1 MSLVSRIMQA
11 FSGSSGGQ
19 TAVTIEANSTVGAI
33 MGQTAEQLY
42 ASQPHLRTVVSF
54 LASNVAQLPLKCFVR
69 VDDSDRRRDTTSD
82 AARLLRHP
90 NPTMTGFDLINNLVS
105 TLKLYDEAFWWVFPD
120 PSRQEHWQ
128 IRPIQPS
135 WIMTR
140 TTDDWDEYDTITFVP
155 PTGPDTSPITLRH
168 QGPDGDFVAFHG
180 WNPSDNRR
188 GLSPINALRDILA
201 EQISA
206 WEFRRNVWQR
216 GGQFQQY
223 ITRPKDVAKWT
234 PTQARKWGEEF
245 RRQWSANGGK
255 AGGTPILEDGMEIH
269 STAFNAREA
278 QWMEVSKLSLAT
290 CASVYHINPTMVGA
304 TEGATYANV
313 REYARMLYTDC
324 LGPDLRMIAD
334 RITMSLLPLLDAP
347 ADEYVEFDLQAK
359 LNGSFEEQAQ
369 QIQSSVGAPWMTR
382 NEARALANLPRIDG
396 GDEIVTPLNVLVGG
410 MASPNDSDGVT
421 PSDPYASNGRRTL
434 AKGAGRKSRG
444 HPSDE
449 DAKAMTG
456 VLSGFFR
463 RQRRTVLAAIGAR
476 SSKDDADWWD
486 GRRWDKELSDDL
498 LPVILSQ
505 TTAAARRSLK
515 DIDVDPDE
523 FDEERTVNYLKAV
536 ASSRAKGI
544 NITTLN
550 QLQNALDGE
559 FEDDSVKHDPA
570 GVFDEAETT
579 RSESAGR
586 SLATSVAGWA
596 VLEACRQ
603 AAPTRT
609 TKTWVATSDNPRP
622 SHAML
627 DGETVGYDEPFSNG
641 AQWPGD
647 TGALDVD
654 EVAGCTCE
662 VEITTP

>member
-1 MSLVSRIMQA
+1 MGLLSRLTQALSL
-11 FSGSSGGQ
+11 SSTGGQ
-19 TAVTIEANSTVGAI
+19 VSMTIEPNSTVRAI
-33 MGQTAEQLY
+33 AGQTVEQLY

-54 LASNVAQLPLKCFVR
+54 LASNVAQLPLKCFIR
-69 VDDSDRRRDTTSD
+69 EDDSDRRRDTTSTT
-82 AARLLRHP
+82 AMLLRRP
-90 NPTMTGFDLINNLVS
+90 NPTMTGYELIHGLVS
-105 TLKLYDEAFWWVFPD
+105 TLKLYDEAFWWIVPD
-120 PSRQEHWQ
+120 PRRQERWQ

-140 TTDDWDEYDTITFVP
+140 ETTDWDEYDSITFVP

-168 QGPDGDFVAFHG
+168 QGGDGDFIVFHG

-188 GLSPINALRDILA
+188 GLSPIDALRDILA

-206 WEFRRNVWQR
+206 WEFRRGVWQR

-223 ITRPKDVAKWT
+223 ITRPKDVAQWT
-234 PTQARKWGEEF
+234 PTQARKWGEQF
-245 RRQWSANGGK
+245 RAQWSARGDR
-255 AGGTPILEDGMEIH
+255 AGGMPILEDGMDIH
-269 STAFNAREA
+269 STTFNAREA

-290 CASVYHINPTMVGA
+290 CASVYHLNPTMVGA

-334 RITMSLLPLLDAP
+334 RITMTLLPILGAP

-382 NEARALANLPRIDG
+382 NEARALSNLPRIDG
-396 GDEIVTPLNVLVGG
+396 GDDLVTPLNVLTGG

-421 PSDPYASNGRRTL
+421 PSDPYSAGRHAL
-434 AKGAGRKSRG
+434 EKAPGRKSRG

-449 DAKAMTG
+449 DAHAMTAI
-456 VLSGFFR
+456 LSRFFK
-463 RQRRTVLAAIGAR
+463 RQRRTVLAAIGAEP
-476 SSKDDADWWD
+476 SKGAAGWWD
-486 GRRWDKELSDDL
+486 GRRWDKELADDL
-498 LPVILSQ
+498 LPAIRSQ
-505 TTAAARRSLK
+505 TAAAARRSLM

-523 FDEERTVNYLKAV
+523 FDEERTANYLKAV
-536 ASSRAKGI
+536 ASSRAKAI

-550 QLQNALDGE
+550 QLQDALDGDY
-559 FEDDSVKHDPA
+559 EDGAAKHDPA

-603 AAPTRT
+603 AAPART
-609 TKTWVATSDNPRP
+609 TKTWIVTSDNPRP
-622 SHAML
+622 SHAAL
-627 DGETVGYDEPFSNG
+627 DGETVGYDEAFSNG
-641 AQWPGD
+641 ADWPGD